1 MLIFEIQEVKKTL
14 AIEYKKS
21 QKSFKNN
28 NKMLEEKDVVLKK
41 IVISRQS
48 KQTIDKNAILE
59 EIVFIGIFVF
69 KGRESISS
77 EICRKK

>member
-1 MLIFEIQEVKKTL
+1 L
-14 AIEYKKS
+14 AIENKKKS

-28 NKMLEEKDVVLKK
+28 NKKLEKDVVLKK

-69 KGRESISS
+69 RGRESISS